1 MPLGDLIICFNI
13 KVMVNCYYLK
23 TSLFDTILSLKE
35 VNFKMVTTTIRID
48 EELYNAIIKLANEEE
63 RSINSQIIYMLK
75 KSVKQDKKNKVGN

>member
-1 MPLGDLIICFNI
+1 
-13 KVMVNCYYLK
+13 MVNCYYLK

>member
-1 MPLGDLIICFNI
+1 
-13 KVMVNCYYLK
+13 MVNCYYLK

-35 VNFKMVTTTIRID
+35 VNFKMITTTIRID